1 MYDKVN
7 LMHVSYFDKIDTD
20 EIIAMAA
27 YSENEAYEFYI
38 SLANEVNNNFL
49 KEKLK
54 QFAEQERF
62 HKKILMDLHENLFGK
77 KHIREPS
84 EKYPFECFKLDLKV
98 HNIKSL
104 LDAFEIA
111 MGCEKRAE
119 TIYKTI
125 STKVKDKYAKEIF
138 LYLSKMEKQHYNLLK
153 GDHDFINAFTGSMNQ
168 LNKKSSFL
176 GIKFKK

>member
-1 MYDKVN
+1 
-7 LMHVSYFDKIDTD
+7 MHVSYFDKIDTD

-27 YSENEAYEFYI
+27 YSEDESYEFYMA
-38 SLANEVNNNFL
+38 LANEVKNDFL

-77 KHIREPS
+77 KLIREPS
-84 EKYPFECFKLDLKV
+84 EKYPFECFKLNLKV
-98 HNIKSL
+98 NNIKSL
-104 LDAFEIA
+104 LDAVEIA

-138 LYLSKMEKQHYNLLK
+138 LYLSTMEKQHHNILK
-153 GDHDFINAFTGSMNQ
+153 GDYDFLSGFSSSMNQ